1 MRASL
6 SCGQRYVQG
15 QYGACAAVAGDVGG
29 IFMCAGTWVA
39 QQPVG
44 IYWSSLCWQ
53 GGNKDTGGTTHAM
66 ERLHTYCAL
75 WNSAG
80 THSGDGHVDVVV
92 QPAGIS
98 AELSVQ
104 GGSQGLHAQV
114 RESLPL
120 SRAALA
126 HRRGGGMALWN
137 NCVPAVCVDVFSV
150 SFRRQSPACVT
161 GSVSDLLETVNSQ
174 SYTCVAA
181 CFTVAG

>member
-104 GGSQGLHAQV
+104 GGSQGLHAQGELATIQSRFGTQARWWDGVMEQLRARCV
-114 RESLPL
+114 RG
-120 SRAALA
+120 R
-126 HRRGGGMALWN
+126 
-137 NCVPAVCVDVFSV
+137 VFSE
-150 SFRRQSPACVT
+150 
-161 GSVSDLLETVNSQ
+161 L
-174 SYTCVAA
+174 
-181 CFTVAG
+181 